1 MIEGITVNFG
11 VIDRRFL
18 AKSIG
23 QLSPPEPVSV
33 PEDVSIDVV
42 LSLLERHRIGC
53 VVVVD
58 PLGKISGIFSERDVV
73 LKVYPRKLNTSEV
86 LIREVMTVNPHTE
99 QMTTSVAYALNMMS
113 EGGYRHIPIADEEGL
128 PIGII
133 SVKNIVDYIVSALN
147 EDLET
152 FC

>member
-1 MIEGITVNFG
+1 MIEGTLVNFG

-33 PEDVSIDVV
+33 AEDVSIDVV
-42 LSLLERHRIGC
+42 LHLLELHRIGC
-53 VVVVD
+53 VVVLD
-58 PLGKISGIFSERDVV
+58 QAGKISGIFSERDVV

-86 LIREVMTVNPHTE
+86 LIREVMTTNPHTE

-113 EGGYRHIPIADEEGL
+113 EGGYRHIPIADTEGF
-128 PIGII
+128 PVGII